1 MRAFIFSLDAFV
13 AFTLALVAI
22 YSLIFF
28 SSIPSSY
35 YYLLTQGHFLARD
48 VLYSISSSEC
58 YLPLHSCS
66 DEGAT
71 LLENIV
77 FGETSVPGSG
87 TEGKRV
93 SVIKSSIGAS
103 VPNQFGYI
111 VEVSEDNGKTWA
123 EYYNTENEP
132 ADKHADSR
140 KKLSVSSQIPVFEH
154 ITSPQK
160 DVNPYYYRS
169 CMGDGT
175 DFLITCSEPI
185 VGEAD
190 VIPEVGV
197 KLFRLTIFI

>member
-48 VLYSISSSEC
+48 LLYSISTSEC
-58 YLPLHSCS
+58 YLPTHLCT
-66 DEGAT
+66 DNGAS
-71 LLENIV
+71 LLDNIV
-77 FGETSVPGSG
+77 FGEANNQ
-87 TEGKRV
+87 K
-93 SVIKSSIGAS
+93 SVIKSSIGEA
-103 VPNQFGYI
+103 VPLQFGYI
-111 VEVSEDNGKTWA
+111 VDVSEDNGLTWG
-123 EYYNTENEP
+123 EYYNTATDS
-132 ADKHADSR
+132 ADKHAKTR
-140 KKLSVSSQIPVFEH
+140 KKLSVSSQIPVFDH
-154 ITSPQK
+154 ISTPEK
-160 DVNPYYYRS
+160 GVNPYYYRS

-175 DFLITCSEPI
+175 DFLITCEEPPI
-185 VGEAD
+185 GEDD